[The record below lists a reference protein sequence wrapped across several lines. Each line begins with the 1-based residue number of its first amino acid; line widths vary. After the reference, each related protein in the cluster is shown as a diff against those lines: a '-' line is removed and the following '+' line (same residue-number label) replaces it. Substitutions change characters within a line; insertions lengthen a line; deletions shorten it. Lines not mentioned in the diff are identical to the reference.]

1 MPNPLAPPPNTLSP
15 FPVVSLSAMGY
26 RDPFVMPANEQQR
39 AICNSVKANLAQGLP
54 SDQIALLKAMEG
66 FNTG

>member
-1 MPNPLAPPPNTLSP
+1 
-15 FPVVSLSAMGY
+15 MGY

-39 AICNSVKANLAQGLP
+39 AICNTVKANLAQGLP